1 MAPPLQLALLSSP
14 PRKSSQNP
22 CGGRLFGSLNG
33 TVVNNPKLE
42 EEIPTEYEQQKYSCT
57 FFVPLVGRVN
67 ACCNFCRERMCSKDA
82 SNNFPL
88 PTANLINF

>member
-42 EEIPTEYEQQKYSCT
+42 EEIPTEYEQNKIAAH
-57 FFVPLVGRVN
+57 FLFLLLGG
-67 ACCNFCRERMCSKDA
+67 
-82 SNNFPL
+82 
-88 PTANLINF
+88 